1 MITYSMPVTRATVGT
16 SVTLKCKSR
25 NHMYISWSKNGT
37 DSVLHFKSSTDK
49 RGSQLHINN
58 VTRADNGT
66 YKCLFVPPKGP
77 FVYRYVELVVL
88 G

>member
-25 NHMYISWSKNGT
+25 NHVAVRWSKNGT
-37 DSVLHFKSSTDK
+37 HSVLRLKSSTDK
-49 RGSQLHINN
+49 RGSQLYINK

-66 YKCLFVPPKGP
+66 YECLFVSPKGP